1 MGFVEY
7 SKKAE
12 LLGEFDVAVLGGGPA
27 GVCAAIEAARNG
39 MKTVLVEA
47 YGMLGG
53 MATTALVGPFMTCYD
68 RDGERQVVHGIFDE
82 IVDRTIAAGGA
93 IHPSQTDAPS
103 LHTSFLKKYHRRVT
117 PFDSFVLQIVLDDM
131 VKEAGVEL
139 YFYTR
144 YVDSICKDGK
154 IDSIIL
160 AAPQGLV
167 SLKAKQYIDCT
178 GNADVAAAS
187 GVPTWKGSEK
197 GEGAQPGTLF
207 FEVSCVDDDAYAAHA
222 KRPYKP
228 VKAYKMPEKG
238 RYKVN
243 HERVYG
249 VDATDARSM
258 TDAHIEARRQV
269 LWSYDVLTKEPGFDK
284 AELIQ
289 VAPVL
294 GTRESRHIKGKYMLT
309 VKDICDGAQ
318 FDDSICVFG
327 YGMDVHSRDGKMKG
341 GFHGESANMYEIPYR
356 CLVPDGCE
364 NLLVAGKNICAESQ
378 AAGSFRVMPGCM
390 AIGQAAGAA
399 AAIAV
404 KEDITPENVCTKELR
419 ELLVSHGAVVD
430 I

>member
-1 MGFVEY
+1 
-7 SKKAE
+7 
-12 LLGEFDVAVLGGGPA
+12 
-27 GVCAAIEAARNG
+27 

-82 IVDRTIAAGGA
+82 IVDRTIEAGGA
-93 IHPSQTDAPS
+93 IHPSTTDAPS
-103 LHTSFLKKYHRRVT
+103 LHTSFLKKYHKRVT

-131 VKEAGVEL
+131 VKEAGIDL
-139 YFYTR
+139 YLYTR
-144 YVDSICKDGK
+144 YVDSVMDGDK

-160 AAPQGLV
+160 SAPQGLV
-167 SLKAKQYIDCT
+167 AIKAKQYIDCT
-178 GNADVAAAS
+178 GNADVAAFS
-187 GVPTWKGSEK
+187 GVPVWKGSEL
-197 GEGAQPGTLF
+197 GIGGQPGTLF
-207 FEVSCVDDDAYAAHA
+207 FEVIGVNDDAYCDYA
-222 KRPYKP
+222 KRPIKP
-228 VKAYKMPEKG
+228 VKAYKMPEVG

-249 VDATDARSM
+249 LDATDARSM
-258 TDAHIEARRQV
+258 TDGHIHARRQV
-269 LWSYDVLTKEPGFDK
+269 LESYELLKQAPGF
-284 AELIQ
+284 ENSEIIQ

-309 VKDICDGAQ
+309 VKDICDGAT

-327 YGMDVHSRDGKMKG
+327 YGMDVHSRDGKMSG

-356 CLVPDGCE
+356 CLVPEGCS
-364 NLLVAGKNICAESQ
+364 NLLVAGKTICAESQ

-399 AAIAV
+399 SAIAV
-404 KEDITPENVCTKELR
+404 NKNQTPSEISTDELR
-419 ELLVSHGAVVD
+419 QLLVSHGAVVD